1 MKAFVEELA
10 AVHKQMA
17 AGNFQ
22 LAAQACTQ
30 QLTASA
36 SDIPFL
42 ALLTAACEHAGEVG
56 KARDAAARWVN
67 MAPLDAYAHYK
78 LGMLEQRL
86 HNYREAVRRLRL
98 AVRVAG
104 PDEDVRFAAD
114 DALRALD
121 ALQLQQVVALCDV
134 DVCFR
139 MRLKWHPES
148 TLSERGFALSD
159 DAVRQLHEAERW
171 PRWLD
176 NSRSLRPC

>member
-78 LGMLEQRL
+78 LGMLEQRFCDQL
-86 HNYREAVRRLRL
+86 GKQCI
-98 AVRVAG
+98 VAG
-104 PDEDVRFAAD
+104 D
-114 DALRALD
+114 DLD
-121 ALQLQQVVALCDV
+121 FWVSLQPLANSNKFRGVGLCGEGHGC
-134 DVCFR
+134 VCFR
-139 MRLKWHPES
+139 
-148 TLSERGFALSD
+148 
-159 DAVRQLHEAERW
+159 AVGH
-171 PRWLD
+171 
-176 NSRSLRPC
+176 SLGDQAA